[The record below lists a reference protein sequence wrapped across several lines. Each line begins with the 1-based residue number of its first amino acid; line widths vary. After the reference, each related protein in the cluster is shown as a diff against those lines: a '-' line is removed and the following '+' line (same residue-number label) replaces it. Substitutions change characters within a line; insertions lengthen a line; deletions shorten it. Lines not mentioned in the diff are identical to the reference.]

1 MSVAPFRFSQQR
13 GVSLIEVL
21 ISIVIIS
28 IVLLGVAS
36 LALASLNEKR
46 SAMFRSQAN
55 AIAYDIADRMR
66 LNDSVVSADNDSY
79 ELDSGEPSDLP
90 GAVNCATSNA
100 GCTEDQQRAQD
111 LREWAEYFVD
121 VAGIGV
127 DGAAYQPLIPNSI
140 GVISRADA
148 DPEEVT
154 VTISWQES
162 DWNVTSLATRGIRN
176 SNYVLTFRVI
186 D

>member
-1 MSVAPFRFSQQR
+1 M
-13 GVSLIEVL
+13 
-21 ISIVIIS
+21 
-28 IVLLGVAS
+28 
-36 LALASLNEKR
+36 
-46 SAMFRSQAN
+46 
-55 AIAYDIADRMR
+55 
-66 LNDSVVSADNDSY
+66 
-79 ELDSGEPSDLP
+79 
-90 GAVNCATSNA
+90 NCATSNA